1 MDNQTNMSIE
11 NRVFSGMGPT
21 GRLHIGHY
29 HGALKNWCHL
39 QHQHTCF
46 FMIADMAALTTL
58 YDSIDVIQNS
68 IWEMLVDWLA
78 AGVDPEKA
86 TIFIQSRVPAQVE
99 LAWLLGMSTPIPW
112 LQEIPAY
119 KEKLAKL
126 QGKNLQTLGFLADPV
141 MQAADI
147 LAYKA
152 TQIPVGADQV
162 EHLRVAGEIAHRF
175 NALYG
180 QRHPQGPHD
189 ILPQPQPL
197 LTEQSQLPGLDG
209 EKMSKSYGNAIF
221 LRSSASLIAE
231 KVQGMAVARDNVHVP
246 GNPNAC
252 PVFKFHRVYSPRT
265 TCDSVE
271 HACRSGRLNCG
282 DCKQPLVQSI
292 TEEQNPMRERAEPF
306 LAKPSLL
313 KDIVDAGCDKARA
326 IAETTLVEV
335 REIMGLSYRMP
346 LELPEAL

>member
-1 MDNQTNMSIE
+1 MNNE

-21 GRLHIGHY
+21 GRLHLGHY
-29 HGALKNWCHL
+29 HGALKNWCRL
-39 QHQHTCF
+39 QHQHACF

-58 YDSIDVIQNS
+58 YESIDVIQNS

-78 AGVDPEKA
+78 AGIDPEKA

-99 LAWLLGMSTPIPW
+99 LAWLLGMNTPITW

-119 KEKLAKL
+119 KEKLTKL

-162 EHLRVAGEIAHRF
+162 EHLRVAGEIAQRF

-180 QRHPQGPHD
+180 QRHPQGPRD
-189 ILPQPQPL
+189 ILLQPQPL

-221 LRSSASLIAE
+221 LRSPASVVTD
-231 KVQGMAVARDNVHVP
+231 KVQGMTVARQNPQKP

-252 PVFKFHRVYSPRT
+252 PVFKFHRVYSSQAI
-265 TCDSVE
+265 CDSVE
-271 HACRSGRLNCG
+271 QRCLSGKLSCG
-282 DCKQPLVQSI
+282 DCKQPLVRAI
-292 TEEQNPMRERAEPF
+292 TEEQQPMRERAEPF

-313 KDIVDAGCDKARA
+313 KDIVDAGCERARV
-326 IAETTLVEV
+326 IAEATLVEV
-335 REIMGLSYRMP
+335 REIMGLRYQMP
-346 LELPEAL
+346 QELAEAL